1 MSKEE
6 LTPEEAEMLDV
17 MARDD
22 VPEPQEE
29 VKEQAEETTTE
40 AETPEDFAKELD
52 AEGGDGP
59 KPEFKS
65 SRNEEKPPE
74 GFVPHQAMHA
84 ERMRRQELERK
95 LEAIEAKLAAPPEQP
110 PQYVDPLEDPEGHRR
125 YVDYHNQQ
133 NQRSVEALQ
142 RQIQVQQAQQ
152 HIAQSVAQAEQQFM
166 AQKADYNDAIRF
178 LQETRTRELTSQG
191 YDPVAA
197 RQQMSRDAM
206 GIYQAAQQ
214 MGMNPAEMA
223 YMRAQS
229 LGYTP
234 KQAQNEAKKVEALAK
249 AQEQTSGIS
258 GSGAPQKGKLTLQA
272 LAEMSEKELAEIP
285 EQEIRKVMGE

>member
-6 LTPEEAEMLDV
+6 LTPEEAEMLEV

-29 VKEQAEETTTE
+29 ATEQAEETTEEVATE
-40 AETPEDFAKELD
+40 EQ
-52 AEGGDGP
+52 AEGDEP

-95 LEAIEAKLAAPPEQP
+95 LEALEARLTQPEPEQP

-125 YVDYHNQQ
+125 YVDYLNQQ
-133 NQRSVEALQ
+133 NAQRVEALQ
-142 RQIQVQQAQQ
+142 RQIQMQQQQQ

-166 AQKADYNDAIRF
+166 ASKSDYNDAIRF
-178 LQETRTRELTSQG
+178 LQETRMKELTAQG
-191 YDPVAA
+191 YDTVAA

-206 GIYQAAQQ
+206 SIYQAAQQ

-234 KQAQNEAKKVEALAK
+234 KQAQSEAKKVEALAK

-258 GSGAPQKGKLTLQA
+258 GGGAPQKGKLTLKS

>member
-6 LTPEEAEMLDV
+6 LTPEEAEMLEV

-22 VPEPQEE
+22 VPEQPEE
-29 VKEQAEETTTE
+29 QKQAEPEQ
-40 AETPEDFAKELD
+40 ETPEESERAAD
-52 AEGGDGP
+52 AGDDGEAP
-59 KPEFKS
+59 NPEFKS
-65 SRNEEKPPE
+65 SRTEEKPPE

-95 LEAIEAKLAAPPEQP
+95 LEALEARLTQPEPEQP

-125 YVDYHNQQ
+125 YVDYHNAQ
-133 NQRSVEALQ
+133 NQQQVQALR
-142 RQIQVQQAQQ
+142 RQMQMQQAQQ

-178 LQETRTRELTSQG
+178 LQETRMGELTSQG

-234 KQAQNEAKKVEALAK
+234 KRAQAEAKKVEALAR

-258 GSGAPQKGKLTLQA
+258 GGGAPQKGKLTLQA